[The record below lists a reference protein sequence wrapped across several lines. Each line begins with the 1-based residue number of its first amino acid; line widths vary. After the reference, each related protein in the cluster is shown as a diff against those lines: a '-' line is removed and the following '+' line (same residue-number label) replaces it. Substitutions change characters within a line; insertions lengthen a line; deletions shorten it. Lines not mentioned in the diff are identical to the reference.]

1 MKLSEL
7 LTVFSEI
14 APESLAEPWDK
25 VGLHAGSLGQDV
37 MRGLLCIDLTERVI
51 DEAIS
56 RGCQLIVAYH
66 PPIFQPLQR
75 LTAEGPWSQT
85 RMVRCVREGLAVY
98 SPHTALDA
106 VRGGMNDWLCEGL
119 GDGDIRPIDPAGA
132 RRDEYKVV
140 VFVPVDNEAAVR
152 QAMADAGAGWIGN
165 YRECSFSAVGEGG
178 FRPIEGANPTI
189 GKVGQRE
196 MVAERRM
203 EMIVSGR
210 YLGAVVTAL
219 RQAHPYEEPA
229 FDLFKLEPEP
239 VPAEQQQGAGRLL
252 ALRQSIDAR
261 TLADRVKA
269 RLGVGHV
276 KLAAPAGSGPVRT
289 VAVCVGAGGKLF
301 ESVQADAYVTGEMQH
316 HQALDLAQ
324 RGRAVVLA
332 GHTNTERPYLP
343 VYREK
348 LLAAGAGIDWFVSEA
363 DRAPLA
369 IV

>member
-1 MKLSEL
+1 
-7 LTVFSEI
+7 
-14 APESLAEPWDK
+14 
-25 VGLHAGSLGQDV
+25 
-37 MRGLLCIDLTERVI
+37 
-51 DEAIS
+51 
-56 RGCQLIVAYH
+56 
-66 PPIFQPLQR
+66 
-75 LTAEGPWSQT
+75 
-85 RMVRCVREGLAVY
+85 
-98 SPHTALDA
+98 
-106 VRGGMNDWLCEGL
+106 
-119 GDGDIRPIDPAGA
+119 
-132 RRDEYKVV
+132 
-140 VFVPVDNEAAVR
+140 
-152 QAMADAGAGWIGN
+152 
-165 YRECSFSAVGEGG
+165 
-178 FRPIEGANPTI
+178 
-189 GKVGQRE
+189 VGQRE